1 MKKQFSIYG
10 QLERTVEKYIHSM
23 LSKKIGHYPDK
34 IICYLFSDKLVIVI
48 ENTLN
53 QIEKFLIQGN
63 QQQTV
68 QQARSQIKET
78 VKNELIT
85 PIETILK
92 IDVVGF
98 MLDTVLE
105 PDYTRIVVLLSD
117 VPQVNTSQSMP
128 QLPKLTKLK
137 V

>member
-1 MKKQFSIYG
+1 MNPQISIYG
-10 QLERTVEKYIHSM
+10 KLERTIEKYIHSM

-53 QIEKFLIQGN
+53 QIEKFLTQDAR
-63 QQQTV
+63 QQTV
-68 QQARSQIKET
+68 QQARSQINET
-78 VKNELIT
+78 IKNELIV

-98 MLDTVLE
+98 MLDTVLLFVG
-105 PDYTRIVVLLSD
+105 Y
-117 VPQVNTSQSMP
+117 
-128 QLPKLTKLK
+128 
-137 V
+137 